1 MERFSI
7 GHGSDRSRR
16 SRATSEYTRDST
28 MEFVTAYLKAIDLI
42 AILAAVIL
50 VFVAFYRKEN
60 FWFGLLAVAVVIWA
74 AQRIFGL
81 F

>member
-1 MERFSI
+1 
-7 GHGSDRSRR
+7 
-16 SRATSEYTRDST
+16 
-28 MEFVTAYLKAIDLI
+28 MEFVTDYLRAIDVI
-42 AILAAVIL
+42 AIIAVVIL
-50 VFVAFYRKEN
+50 VAVAFYRKEN